1 MVNERFVL
9 PVVLRPA
16 LKNRSTNDAALW
28 ILGLLASLSGWL
40 AVLIDSP
47 CDLFVAEISFVGTCR
62 EFSTVKTRGIRNCK
76 VYSFV
81 IIKFFYVYLCLYHI
95 YEERPFEGL

>member
-28 ILGLLASLSGWL
+28 ILGLLASLSGRL
-40 AVLIDSP
+40 ALLIDSSF
-47 CDLFVAEISFVGTCR
+47 DLFVAAISFDVSVR
-62 EFSTVKTRGIRNCK
+62 TVNID
-76 VYSFV
+76 
-81 IIKFFYVYLCLYHI
+81 CLND
-95 YEERPFEGL
+95 RRW